1 MLCFLRRRAAA
12 ESLVDPE
19 SPSGSGLASK
29 RRCLVVLGA
38 AGLVTATI
46 LAVLV
51 GRE

>member
-1 MLCFLRRRAAA
+1 MFCFLRRTARA
-12 ESLVDPE
+12 EPPVDPN
-19 SPSGSGLASK
+19 PAGGSGEASNL
-29 RRCLVVLGA
+29 RCLVVLGA